1 MHCND
6 TESSS
11 GEVGYVLEFSFDEI

>member
-1 MHCND
+1 MHCDD